1 MPPHT
6 PSSVVPLLA
15 SPQHSSLR
23 HSLQC
28 SGPCEGEG
36 VRSTSE
42 GMGSEGEGGGVKVC
56 RSEGVKILTRR
67 YRAV

>member
-1 MPPHT
+1 M
-6 PSSVVPLLA
+6 
-15 SPQHSSLR
+15 
-23 HSLQC
+23 
-28 SGPCEGEG
+28 
-36 VRSTSE
+36 RSTSE